1 MTSFK
6 EKLKE
11 LRKETETTQKELAD
25 FLNVRNTTV
34 SAWEV
39 GASEPDLTT
48 LLRIAEFFNVTVDEL
63 LDGVSSDGFDKND
76 INTQNIHMNNL
87 KLLRKK
93 HQMTQQ
99 QVADA
104 IGIGMQAYA
113 YYEKEERDPSP
124 ATLCKLADLFNVTI
138 DELLGRTPISSI
150 FDDARI
156 EQSEI
161 IQLYEQMTP
170 DEQMYLLNSARG
182 IVFAHGAGSANN
194 KKWA

>member
-1 MTSFK
+1 MTNFK

-11 LRKETETTQKELAD
+11 LRKETETTQKELAE

-48 LLRIAEFFNVTVDEL
+48 ILKIAEFFNVTLDEL
-63 LDGVSSDGFDKND
+63 LEKVSTDVIAKND
-76 INTQNIHMNNL
+76 INAQNIYVNNL
-87 KLLRKK
+87 KFLRKK
-93 HQMTQQ
+93 RNMTQQ

-104 IGIGMQAYA
+104 IGIGMQAYS
-113 YYEKEERDPSP
+113 YYEKDERDPSP
-124 ATLCKLADLFNVTI
+124 ATLCKLADFFNVTI

-156 EQSEI
+156 EQPEI
-161 IQLYEQMTP
+161 LQLYEQMTP

-182 IVFAHGAGSANN
+182 IVFAHGANSTNN